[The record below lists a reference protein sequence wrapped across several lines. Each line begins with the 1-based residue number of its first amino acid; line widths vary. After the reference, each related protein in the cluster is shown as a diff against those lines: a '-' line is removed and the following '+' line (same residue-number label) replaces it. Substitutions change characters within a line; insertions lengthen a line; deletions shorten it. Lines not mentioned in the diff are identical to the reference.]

1 MTVQE
6 QKTIQK
12 RLSVAEV
19 YKQLK
24 HDLKLCINFLET
36 WQEKYVVMYFWT
48 NKRSEIEKQINVIIQ
63 DFPEKRVK
71 DIQKLMLKIFTY
83 FTKPNGETTKD
94 ISD

>member
-6 QKTIQK
+6 QKTVQK

-36 WQEKYVVMYFWT
+36 WKEEYVVMYFWT
-48 NKRSEIEKQINVIIQ
+48 NKRSEIEKKINVLIQ
-63 DFPEKRVK
+63 EFPEKRVK
-71 DIQKLMLKIFTY
+71 DIQRLMMHIFTY

>member
-1 MTVQE
+1 MTVSE

-12 RLSVAEV
+12 ELSVAQV
-19 YKQLK
+19 YKELK
-24 HDLKLCINFLET
+24 HDLRLCISYLEMNRP
-36 WQEKYVVMYFWT
+36 EIVAMYFWT
-48 NKRSEIEKQINVIIQ
+48 TKRSEIEKQINVIIQ

>member
-6 QKTIQK
+6 QKTVQK
-12 RLSVAEV
+12 KLSVAEV

-63 DFPEKRVK
+63 EFPEKRVK
-71 DIQKLMLKIFTY
+71 DIQRLMMHIFTY
-83 FTKPNGETTKD
+83 FTKPEWQQNK
-94 ISD
+94 SK

>member
-6 QKTIQK
+6 QKTVQK

-36 WQEKYVVMYFWT
+36 WQEEYVVMYFWT
-48 NKRSEIEKQINVIIQ
+48 NKRSEIEKQINVVIQ
-63 DFPEKRVK
+63 EFPEKRVK
-71 DIQKLMLKIFTY
+71 DIQKLMLKIFIY
-83 FTKPNGETTKD
+83 FTKPEWQQNK
-94 ISD
+94 SK

>member
-36 WQEKYVVMYFWT
+36 WQEKYMVMYFWT

-71 DIQKLMLKIFTY
+71 DIQRLMLKIFTY
-83 FTKPNGETTKD
+83 FTKPEWQQNK
-94 ISD
+94 SK

>member
-6 QKTIQK
+6 QKTVQK
-12 RLSVAEV
+12 KLSVAEV

-36 WQEKYVVMYFWT
+36 WQEKYVAMYFWT
-48 NKRSEIEKQINVIIQ
+48 VKRSEIEKKINDIIQ
-63 DFPEKRVK
+63 EFPEKRVK

-83 FTKPNGETTKD
+83 FTKPEWQTNK
-94 ISD
+94 SK